1 MRWRWESSGGA
12 CEARDCRAREVSVGL
27 VAGFVFET
35 DKTRKDHQVDHH
47 GSTTTSPADSAST
60 MPCIS
65 EISYEVIV
73 PFCGIPS
80 LWP

>member
-1 MRWRWESSGGA
+1 M
-12 CEARDCRAREVSVGL
+12 GL
-27 VAGFVFET
+27 VRLGIAELEKSRLGWWRALCSKR
-35 DKTRKDHQVDHH
+35 DKTRKDLQVDHH
-47 GSTTTSPADSAST
+47 GSATTSSADSVST